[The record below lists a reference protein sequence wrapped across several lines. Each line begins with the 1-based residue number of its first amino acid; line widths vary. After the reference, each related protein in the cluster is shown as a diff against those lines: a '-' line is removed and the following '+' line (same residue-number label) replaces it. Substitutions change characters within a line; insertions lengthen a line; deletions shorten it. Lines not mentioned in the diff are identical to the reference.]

1 MLNLSNK
8 KILNHLLFW
17 VIFSF
22 AAFIIDPPRGGPLV
36 IKIIG
41 ALLIVLS
48 YAFIYY
54 ADLYFIF
61 PRFYEK
67 KLHLLLAIIVLVFAL
82 FMFIEFLILDKFLG
96 PYSRATLPFGS
107 KWTSMII
114 PNFLMFSFISMPA
127 LGAYQNK
134 IGIEKLKL
142 KGEKEK
148 KLRLKELEFL
158 RNQFNSHITFDF
170 LNRCH
175 DLVHT
180 ESLETSKA
188 IEIFSRMLRY
198 SLNSK
203 AQEKVLLNGEIE
215 YLQDFIKLQ
224 KLLSTDV
231 RINLSVKGNDSI
243 YILPRILIG
252 FVENAFK
259 HGDLHSVD
267 HPISIELN
275 ATTEYLDFTVTNKK
289 NKHKIIEASGIGNF
303 NLKQQLE
310 LLYKNKYTLK
320 IDDTDSIYSS
330 SLRLKLN

>member
-8 KILNHLLFW
+8 KALNHFIFW
-17 VIFSF
+17 IIL
-22 AAFIIDPPRGGPLV
+22 AFIIFITDPPPGP
-36 IKIIG
+36 IIIRITG
-41 ALLIVLS
+41 VLLAVLS

-54 ADLYFIF
+54 FNLHFIF
-61 PRFYEK
+61 PKFYK
-67 KLHLLLAIIVLVFAL
+67 KTLNLLLAIVGSFILFMLLEILVFG
-82 FMFIEFLILDKFLG
+82 KFLG
-96 PYSRATLPFGS
+96 PYNGFEFSFSQLVF
-107 KWTSMII
+107 MLI
-114 PNFLMFSFISMPA
+114 PELFLFSFISMPA

-170 LNRCH
+170 LNQCH
-175 DLVHT
+175 NLT
-180 ESLETSKA
+180 YKESQETAEA

-203 AQEKVLLNGEIE
+203 AQEKVLLKEEIE
-215 YLQDFIKLQ
+215 YIEDFIKLQ

-231 RINLSVKGNDSI
+231 MVSLSIKGNDTI

-259 HGDLHSVD
+259 HGDLHSTD
-267 HPISIELN
+267 HPISIEL
-275 ATTEYLDFTVTNKK
+275 TTIGEYLNFTVTNKK
-289 NKHKIIEASGIGNF
+289 NKHKIVEPSGIGNL

-320 IDDTDSIYSS
+320 ISEGDTIYSS
-330 SLRLKLN
+330 HLKLKIA

>member
-8 KILNHLLFW
+8 KALNHFIFW
-17 VIFSF
+17 IIMSFVIF
-22 AAFIIDPPRGGPLV
+22 IINPFRGA
-36 IKIIG
+36 IIIQIIG
-41 ALLIVLS
+41 ILLTVLS
-48 YAFIYY
+48 YAVIYY
-54 ADLYFIF
+54 IGLYFIF
-61 PRFYEK
+61 PKFYRQIF
-67 KLHLLLAIIVLVFAL
+67 HLFIAVFL
-82 FMFIEFLILDKFLG
+82 SFIFFISLDFLILEKFLG
-96 PYSRATLPFGS
+96 HYNNANSISNRS
-107 KWTSMII
+107 WTVILI
-114 PNFLMFSFISMPA
+114 PEFFLFSFILMPA

-175 DLVHT
+175 DLVHK
-180 ESLETSKA
+180 ESLETSEA
-188 IEIFSRMLRY
+188 IEVFSRMLRY

-203 AQEKVLLNGEIE
+203 AQEKVQLKGEIE
-215 YLQDFIKLQ
+215 YIQDFIKLQ
-224 KLLSTDV
+224 KLLSTEV
-231 RINLSVKGNDSI
+231 MVNLSIKGNDSI

-275 ATTEYLDFTVTNKK
+275 TTTEYLDFTVTNKK
-289 NKHKIIEASGIGNF
+289 NKHKIIEPSGIGNF

-320 IDDTDSIYSS
+320 IDDMDSIYST
-330 SLRLKLN
+330 SLRLKLS

>member
-1 MLNLSNK
+1 
-8 KILNHLLFW
+8 
-17 VIFSF
+17 
-22 AAFIIDPPRGGPLV
+22 
-36 IKIIG
+36 
-41 ALLIVLS
+41 
-48 YAFIYY
+48 
-54 ADLYFIF
+54 
-61 PRFYEK
+61 
-67 KLHLLLAIIVLVFAL
+67 LLAIVGSFILFMLLEILVFG
-82 FMFIEFLILDKFLG
+82 KFLG
-96 PYSRATLPFGS
+96 PYNGFEFSFSQLVF
-107 KWTSMII
+107 MLI
-114 PNFLMFSFISMPA
+114 PELFLFSFISMPA

-170 LNRCH
+170 LNQCH
-175 DLVHT
+175 NLT
-180 ESLETSKA
+180 YKESQETAEA

-203 AQEKVLLNGEIE
+203 AQEKVLLKEEIE
-215 YLQDFIKLQ
+215 YIEDFIKLQ

-231 RINLSVKGNDSI
+231 MVSLSIKGNDTI

-259 HGDLHSVD
+259 HGDLHSTD
-267 HPISIELN
+267 HPISIEL
-275 ATTEYLDFTVTNKK
+275 TTIGEYLNFTVTNKK
-289 NKHKIIEASGIGNF
+289 NKHKIVEPSGIGNL

-320 IDDTDSIYSS
+320 ISEGDTIYSS
-330 SLRLKLN
+330 HLKLKIA